1 MLFNRLFCLDY
12 PVFESFMGSNRFCS
26 SFLPNGCKDIHFGAL
41 NYLAHYDSV
50 VNLMLVMLRVI
61 SDDNDSDDATSDSV
75 GNDFADWSNGP

>member
-26 SFLPNGCKDIHFGAL
+26 SFLPNGCKDIHFGAV
-41 NYLAHYDSV
+41 NYLAQIMI
-50 VNLMLVMLRVI
+50 LMMVMLRVI
-61 SDDNDSDDATSDSV
+61 SDSDDATSDSV